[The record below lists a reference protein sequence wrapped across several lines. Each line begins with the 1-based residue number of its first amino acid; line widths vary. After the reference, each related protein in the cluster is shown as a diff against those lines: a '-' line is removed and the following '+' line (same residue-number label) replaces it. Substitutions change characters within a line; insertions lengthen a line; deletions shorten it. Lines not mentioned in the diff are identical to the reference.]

1 MKGVILNEKEILNK
15 ALNKENIE
23 NVKSFSILRILAKH
37 YFDKNYEID
46 EVVDLL
52 NKYMK
57 ETEENYNEDKI
68 SGRIK
73 GLVKGVKRYNNFK
86 LVNIQEVTIIKIL

>member
-37 YFDKNYEID
+37 YFDKNYKID
-46 EVVDLL
+46 EVQEVDL
-52 NKYMK
+52 
-57 ETEENYNEDKI
+57 
-68 SGRIK
+68 GRALDMLEMID
-73 GLVKGVKRYNNFK
+73 F
-86 LVNIQEVTIIKIL
+86 